1 MRKNIWILNHY
12 ATNMYINRAGRHYYF
27 AKNLIKKG
35 YVPTV
40 FCASTIHNTN
50 NSIDTNRQRYLV
62 DNVDGIAFL
71 FVQTPNYKGNGIKR
85 INNIIS
91 FYKDLFPVAID
102 FAKEH
107 KKPDVILASS
117 VHPLT
122 LVAGIKIAKRFD
134 VPCICEVRDLWPES
148 LVAYDVLKKS
158 NPLLKLLYAGE
169 KWIYKNADKIIF
181 TMEGGKDYIIEKGW
195 DKQHGGPIDLNKV
208 YHINNGVDLEIF
220 DYNREHY
227 VLEDADLSNKEIFK
241 VVYTGSIRKA
251 NNLELII
258 NTARYIQERYIN
270 NIRFL
275 IYGDGDEKNP
285 LENKCRCEN
294 IRNVIFKGRV
304 DKKYIPYI
312 VSKSN
317 LNIVNYSY
325 HDIWKYG
332 GSQNKVFEY
341 LAAGRPILS
350 TITMGYDIIKK
361 YNAGISLRDQS
372 SESIGNAIINIS
384 RMHATDYN
392 KMCDNARCAAQNYD
406 YKLLT
411 DKLISL
417 LE

>member
-1 MRKNIWILNHY
+1 MKNIWIINQYNAPPEYGHLN
-12 ATNMYINRAGRHYYF
+12 RHYYIGKYLKRARYSPIVF
-27 AKNLIKKG
+27 VGSKIHNSSIQMIKDNSYYKIYDNYEYPYVFIKTCDYSKSRRKRVYSMFEFYKNLIRA
-35 YVPTV
+35 T
-40 FCASTIHNTN
+40 A
-50 NSIDTNRQRYLV
+50 
-62 DNVDGIAFL
+62 
-71 FVQTPNYKGNGIKR
+71 
-85 INNIIS
+85 
-91 FYKDLFPVAID
+91 D
-102 FAKEH
+102 FD
-107 KKPDVILASS
+107 KPDVIIGSS
-117 VHPLT
+117 PHPL
-122 LVAGIKIAKRFD
+122 AAIAAIKLAKKHN
-134 VPCICEVRDLWPES
+134 CISVVEIRDLWPES
-148 LVAYDVLKKS
+148 FVAYNVVKKN
-158 NPLLKLLYAGE
+158 NPLLKPLYAGE
-169 KWIYKNADKIIF
+169 KWIYKKADKLIF

-195 DKQHGGPIDLNKV
+195 DKQHGGLIDLNKV

-220 DYNREHY
+220 DYNRDNY
-227 VLEDADLSNKEIFK
+227 VLEDVDLNSEETFK
-241 VVYTGSIRKA
+241 VIYTGSIRKA
-251 NNLELII
+251 NNLEIII
-258 NTARYIQERYIN
+258 NTAEYLQKKHTN
-270 NIRFL
+270 NIKFL
-275 IYGDGDEKNP
+275 LYGDGDERKI
-285 LENKCRCEN
+285 LENKCKHEN
-294 IRNVIFKGRV
+294 IKNVVFKGKV

-350 TITMGYDIIKK
+350 TITMGYDVIKK